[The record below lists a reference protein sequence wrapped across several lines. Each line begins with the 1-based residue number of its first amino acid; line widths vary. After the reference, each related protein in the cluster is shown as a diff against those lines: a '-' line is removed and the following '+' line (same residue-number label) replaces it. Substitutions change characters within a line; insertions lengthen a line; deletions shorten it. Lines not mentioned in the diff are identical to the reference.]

1 MAEAD
6 EALRQLINVVLDA
19 AAVGVEEVARHEDAV
34 LPLLPLRR
42 QPRLLPLRHRR
53 LILLRE
59 RWLLLVPRLL
69 IRRSWRRGLH
79 AECRRR
85 GVCAASSLSPP
96 ARQNGDAT
104 VCSQVPP
111 HCTLIR
117 GALEMRTTPQMERTM
132 RRLVLLRG
140 GCIRNLEIR

>member
-6 EALRQLINVVLDA
+6 EALRQLIDVVLDA

-34 LPLLPLRR
+34 LPLLPLLLRR
-42 QPRLLPLRHRR
+42 RPRLLPLRHRR

-59 RWLLLVPRLL
+59 RWLPLVLRLL

-96 ARQNGDAT
+96 ARQNGDAN
-104 VCSQVPP
+104 VCSQV
-111 HCTLIR
+111 R
-117 GALEMRTTPQMERTM
+117 
-132 RRLVLLRG
+132 
-140 GCIRNLEIR
+140 